1 MNPLRNIIR
10 AATKKENDTPHILM
24 CGFDGYF
31 ETMFND
37 AGFNTYVMPTLSRYA
52 WNVDLP
58 RKGKNTFILPQT
70 NDVPVDLEIDA
81 VLCSDRLYQY
91 DLTNQ
96 LATILHAP
104 HICVEHFLS
113 AGRIDEQGRVA
124 VQKAQRF
131 DAHISVSEEIASEWN
146 KTTIIPYATD
156 RITRENKES
165 LVLLVGDFQQV
176 DTQLVHQLL
185 QHIPNLVVVGE
196 NPGLSR
202 RLPNEVELEK
212 LYDRASIYI
221 NIGTEGRVPPYL
233 LKAMGANCAIISNM
247 SPAFNGIL
255 TRENSIL
262 CSSFGQFI
270 EGVNRLTASSA
281 MRDTLGNAAQSTIID
296 NHSMSDFK
304 ASWKNILNSVG
315 KRTYVR

>member
-10 AATKKENDTPHILM
+10 AALKKENDTPHILM

-52 WNVDLP
+52 WNIDLP
-58 RKGKNTFILPQT
+58 RKGRNTFILPQAT
-70 NDVPVDLEIDA
+70 DIPVDLEVDA

-91 DLTNQ
+91 ELTNQ
-96 LATILHAP
+96 LSTLLHSP
-104 HICVEHFLS
+104 HICVEHFMLN
-113 AGRIDEQGRVA
+113 GRLDGKGRNA
-124 VQKAQRF
+124 VESSQRF
-131 DAHISVSEEIASEWN
+131 DAHVSISREIAGDWKN
-146 KTTIIPYATD
+146 TTVIPYATD
-156 RITRENKES
+156 RITKES
-165 LVLLVGDFQQV
+165 KENLVLLVGDFQQM
-176 DTQLVHQLL
+176 DLQLISQLA
-185 QHIPNLVVVGE
+185 QNIPNLVIVGE

-212 LYDRASIYI
+212 LYDKASIYI
-221 NIGTEGRVPPYL
+221 NIGTEGRIPPYL
-233 LKAMGANCAIISNM
+233 LKAMGANCAIVSNM